1 MKKIGFIDYYISEW
15 HANNYPS
22 WIDEACERSGARYKL
37 AYAWAELDKSPKYG
51 ETTDEWC
58 EKFGAQKCDTIEEL
72 CEKSDVIVI
81 LAPSDPETHLRYA
94 EKALKYGKPTY
105 IDKTFAPD
113 LATAKQIFEFAKA
126 NGTPFFSSSALR
138 YAEELETPYDCLEII
153 TTGGGSNLPEYIVH
167 QAEIVV
173 KKLGGGA
180 ERIKAESYGSKTY
193 LHVTYPDE
201 RSAAMIYAPKL
212 PFTVSMWGGEGT
224 KNISGEIRSSY
235 FVKLIEDMVGFFE
248 TQRFSFDGKETLEV
262 MRLREGA
269 IRAYENQG
277 EWIDLPKI

>member
-1 MKKIGFIDYYISEW
+1 
-15 HANNYPS
+15 
-22 WIDEACERSGARYKL
+22 
-37 AYAWAELDKSPKYG
+37 
-51 ETTDEWC
+51 
-58 EKFGAQKCDTIEEL
+58 
-72 CEKSDVIVI
+72 
-81 LAPSDPETHLRYA
+81 
-94 EKALKYGKPTY
+94 
-105 IDKTFAPD
+105 
-113 LATAKQIFEFAKA
+113 LATAKQIFEIAKA

-180 ERIKAESYGSKTY
+180 ERIKAETYGSKTY

-235 FVKLIEDMVGFFE
+235 FVKLIEEGDVAALKQNKQYAGHGKGDPIGNFQTMWLQAEGMSVYYAWGSVGE
-248 TQRFSFDGKETLEV
+248 AYVYMHIVDTTGQTMEEV
-262 MRLREGA
+262 LTPMLNA
-269 IRAYENQG
+269 ISAPRAE
-277 EWIDLPKI
+277 